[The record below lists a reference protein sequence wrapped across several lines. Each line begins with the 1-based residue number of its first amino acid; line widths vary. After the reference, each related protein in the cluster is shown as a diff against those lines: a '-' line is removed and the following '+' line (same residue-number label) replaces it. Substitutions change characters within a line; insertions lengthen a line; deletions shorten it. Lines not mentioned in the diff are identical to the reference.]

1 MAKEEKPEA
10 EKQAEKKAEFTTKAE
25 YYAAQQ
31 AKLNKK

>member
-1 MAKEEKPEA
+1 MAKEEKLKE
-10 EKQAEKKAEFTTKAE
+10 EKPAKEKAEFATKAE